1 MYVFPNPEI
10 GTFPARLHATTAEPP
25 CTAAIES
32 PYSCCGERSMPTT
45 KPLALITGGSGG
57 IGLELAKV
65 FASEGYDLVIA
76 ADSAAKLKEA
86 VRQIEPSNGKA
97 RIETV
102 VVDLAQ
108 PAGPQKLYDCVKEL
122 GRNVDVL
129 VNNAG
134 RGVWGDFARETD
146 LKDELAIIQLNVASV
161 IALTKLFVGDM
172 VRRGSG
178 KILITASEA
187 SLVPIALMSVYAAT
201 KAFVYSF
208 ALSLREELKDTGI
221 TVTALLPGATQTDFF
236 IRADM
241 DEAKFVQEGKLADP
255 ARVARDGYEALMKG
269 DDHIVTPFKDRV
281 KVSVAKFVPDAW
293 SVQRLE

>member
-1 MYVFPNPEI
+1 
-10 GTFPARLHATTAEPP
+10 
-25 CTAAIES
+25 
-32 PYSCCGERSMPTT
+32 MPTT

-65 FASEGYDLVIA
+65 FASEGYDLIIA

-86 VRQIEPSNGKA
+86 VQQIEPSNEKA

-102 VVDLAQ
+102 VVDLSK
-108 PAGPQKLYDCVKEL
+108 PAGPQKLYDAVKEL

-146 LKDELAIIQLNVASV
+146 LQEELAIIQLNAASV
-161 IALTKLFVGDM
+161 IAVTKMFVGDM

-241 DEAKFVQEGKLADP
+241 EEAKFVQEGKLADP
-255 ARVARDGYEALMKG
+255 ARVARDGFEALMKG